1 MGQNLKAPEIL
12 HEDES
17 LYVVYKPAGMAT
29 QTRSVAEM
37 DLETWLKNHRA
48 SNREEPYV
56 GIIQR
61 LDQPVEGVMV
71 VAKTK
76 EAADILTRQLR
87 DHTLVK
93 HYYAIITRDSLPER
107 GELEDY
113 LVKDARMGRAKV
125 VSAKDPRA
133 KKARLHYRVI
143 QSRDHRRLVDIGL
156 ETGRYHQI
164 RVQFASRTAPL
175 LGDVKYGGVRT
186 GHPISLCAYRVEF
199 QHPATHA
206 TEVYEITPRGEDF
219 VDFFAE

>member
-1 MGQNLKAPEIL
+1 MGQNEKTPEIIL
-12 HEDES
+12 EDES
-17 LYVVYKPAGMAT
+17 LFVVYKPAGMAT

-48 SNREEPYV
+48 AAGEEPYV

-71 VAKTK
+71 VAKTS
-76 EAADILTRQLR
+76 EAADILTKQLR

-93 HYYAIITRDSLPER
+93 NYYAIITRDSLPES
-107 GELEDY
+107 GVLEDY
-113 LVKDARMGRAKV
+113 LVKDARAGRAKV
-125 VSAKDPRA
+125 VRSTDPRA
-133 KKARLHYRVI
+133 KKARLVYQVVKE
-143 QSRDHRRLVDIGL
+143 RDHMRLVDITL

-175 LGDVKYGGVRT
+175 LGDVKYGGIRT
-186 GHPISLCAYRVEF
+186 GHPISLCAYRVQF
-199 QHPATHA
+199 QHPLTRLM
-206 TEVYEITPRGEDF
+206 EVHEIAPRGEDF